1 MRMKEWLMDL
11 AENNRVDML
20 NGEIVILPIKEDD
33 EDENAQKEKLLF
45 GLLLLPLQQYLF
57 NFSLFFFSCKMKVFH
72 WSTLYFSMVQNSSTE
87 RPDR

>member
-33 EDENAQKEKLLF
+33 ENE
-45 GLLLLPLQQYLF
+45 
-57 NFSLFFFSCKMKVFH
+57 
-72 WSTLYFSMVQNSSTE
+72 
-87 RPDR
+87 